1 MKTLR
6 KSNIEFDCFRINNEN
21 HLYLLESEGV
31 KNITISKTYDQ
42 VSEEKNDKYE
52 WNGQYDIDYDG
63 ITDIYCYIDYVD
75 DKVSIEFVEGYS
87 IHGSSSSYEL
97 DFESDKST
105 IDWII
110 NKVTK
115 NKEFISFCNTIDKIN
130 KLEEKLLLES
140 SGEES
145 KLKFLEYIKGKVE
158 PLGKVMINDDNKLVN
173 DAKEEHTTYNVIME
187 GHIRDYGLCKIIDN
201 SLDGGDSLAFI
212 TENNTLVESPMI
224 DQIIYSAR
232 MEFEKIDS
240 SYIELVLE
248 YWDDCMM
255 DEMIKEEQELS
266 IQLLEQSM

>member
-1 MKTLR
+1 MR
-6 KSNIEFDCFRINNEN
+6 KSNIEFGYFQIKNDE
-21 HLYLLESEGV
+21 HLYLLESQGS

-42 VSEEKNDKYE
+42 VSNEKNDKYE

-97 DFESDKST
+97 DFENDKST

-115 NKEFISFCNTIDKIN
+115 NEEFISFCDTIDKIN

-145 KLKFLEYIKGKVE
+145 KLKFLEYTEGKIE
-158 PLGKVMINDDNKLVN
+158 PLGKIMINDDNKLVN
-173 DAKEEHTTYNVIME
+173 DAKEEHTDYNVIMT
-187 GHIRDYGLCKIIDN
+187 GRIRDYGLCKILDN
-201 SLDGGDSLAFI
+201 SINGGESLLLV
-212 TENNTLVESPMI
+212 TEENNILDNPMI
-224 DQIIYSAR
+224 DATIYTAR
-232 MEFEKIDS
+232 MEFDKIDPA
-240 SYIELVLE
+240 YVQLVLE
-248 YWDDCMM
+248 YWNECGM
-255 DEMIKEEQELS
+255 ESLIQEENELENS
-266 IQLLEQSM
+266 LIL